1 MKYNI
6 YKTDNI
12 HSNILKQINPNVKL
26 FALLE
31 LKYSKKN
38 LTPKTLIISI
48 HLSTKIAKHK
58 ICLFNK
64 YLFNR
69 VVISYWPNRSHV
81 PQINKNNLFKF
92 EYFF

>member
-31 LKYSKKN
+31 LKYS
-38 LTPKTLIISI
+38 
-48 HLSTKIAKHK
+48 
-58 ICLFNK
+58 
-64 YLFNR
+64 
-69 VVISYWPNRSHV
+69 
-81 PQINKNNLFKF
+81 
-92 EYFF
+92 